1 MRPRHDLL
9 LQHPIRV
16 LAYSAGSA
24 IAVRSADGL
33 IITKCN
39 KSACA
44 PPREANIALPTQA
57 AAATY
62 HTRAGLNRAFLQFGQ

>member
-1 MRPRHDLL
+1 
-9 LQHPIRV
+9 
-16 LAYSAGSA
+16 
-24 IAVRSADGL
+24 L